1 MPNDASEPMHWLVP
15 QLDLQTQLRQEV
27 DRRAAAHL
35 SRDELAVLADKL
47 IVDWYHHIELI
58 DNLLGR
64 VRRMEVDLA
73 LRDAKPSKPE
83 PADEHYQWAKQLFPE
98 T

>member
-1 MPNDASEPMHWLVP
+1 MPSDAYEPAHWLVP
-15 QLDLQTQLRQEV
+15 HLDLQTQLHQEV
-27 DRRAAAHL
+27 DRRRAAHL
-35 SRDELAVLADKL
+35 SRDELAALTDKL
-47 IVDWYHHIELI
+47 IIDWYHHSKLI
-58 DNLLGR
+58 DSLLGH

-83 PADEHYQWAKQLFPE
+83 PSEEHYQWAKQLFPE

>member
-1 MPNDASEPMHWLVP
+1 MSNDETASTHWLIP

-27 DRRAAAHL
+27 DRRTAAHL

-47 IVDWYHHIELI
+47 IVDWYHHSELI

-73 LRDAKPSKPE
+73 LRDAKPSRPE
-83 PADEHYQWAKQLFPE
+83 PSEEHYKWAKQLFPE